1 MEVGVASLVVDVA
14 AAVGLFAKRRPLL
27 TGADFETVSTNLEK
41 MKDLLNFSF
50 NESTDFNSKQIA
62 FLEIEIG
69 RLFSVTIDLL
79 AGVMTALKWPNAK
92 KLLLTREMIIAQ
104 CQKFHANEP
113 LENGSALGKV
123 PEVRE

>member
-50 NESTDFNSKQIA
+50 NESTDLSLSK
-62 FLEIEIG
+62 LP
-69 RLFSVTIDLL
+69 S
-79 AGVMTALKWPNAK
+79 WK
-92 KLLLTREMIIAQ
+92 K
-104 CQKFHANEP
+104 KSGGFFP
-113 LENGSALGKV
+113 
-123 PEVRE
+123 